1 MDARVQR
8 RVQRYGWDK
17 AAAYYEQYWARQL
30 ECGQDR
36 MLALADLRPGARV
49 LDVAC
54 GTGLVTVRAAAGV
67 GPTGCVVATDI
78 SQAMVDAV
86 QAAAA
91 ARGLTQVTAQ
101 RQDAEELDLERDTF
115 DVALCAFGL
124 MYVVDPVQA
133 LSRMHDALRPGGRV
147 AVAVW
152 GARAECG
159 WAEIFP
165 IVDRRVASD
174 VCPLFFQLGTGNALR
189 STLEAAAFVDVEVER
204 MTTILSYDS
213 DASACGAAFA
223 GGPVALAYSRFDAAH
238 PRARCMRNISPRLRR
253 IGTDRAMRSPVNSSL
268 GGPFANRFRR
278 DQSAGGR
285 RAPERVEPTEA
296 SRQGSAGGRG
306 RAPSLPP
313 STVRHWASTCSS
325 FVLLYPTVAC
335 RPSVS

>member
-1 MDARVQR
+1 MDPRVQR

-17 AAAYYEQYWARQL
+17 AAGNYEQYWARQL

-36 MLALADLRPGARV
+36 MLALADLWPGARV

-54 GTGLVTVRAAAGV
+54 GTGLVTLRAAAAV
-67 GPTGCVVATDI
+67 GPMGCVVATDI

-86 QAAAA
+86 RVAAA

-101 RQDAEELDLERDTF
+101 RQEAEELDLEHDTF

-124 MYVVDPVQA
+124 MYVVDPIQA

-174 VCPLFFQLGTGNALR
+174 VCPLFFQLGTGHALR
-189 STLEAAAFVDVEVER
+189 STLEAAAFVDIDVAR
-204 MTTILSYDS
+204 MRTMLSYESDS
-213 DASACGAAFA
+213 AACGAAFA
-223 GGPVALAYSRFDAAH
+223 GGPVALAYSRFDEATRREVHGEYLESIADHRRGSGYEIPGEFVIAH
-238 PRARCMRNISPRLRR
+238 AVREPVPRVSVR
-253 IGTDRAMRSPVNSSL
+253 PVMT
-268 GGPFANRFRR
+268 GP
-278 DQSAGGR
+278 GK
-285 RAPERVEPTEA
+285 
-296 SRQGSAGGRG
+296 
-306 RAPSLPP
+306 
-313 STVRHWASTCSS
+313 VR
-325 FVLLYPTVAC
+325 
-335 RPSVS
+335 

>member
-36 MLALADLRPGARV
+36 MLALADLKPGARV

-54 GTGLVTVRAAAGV
+54 GTGLVTVRAAAEV

-91 ARGLTQVTAQ
+91 ARGLAQVSAE
-101 RQDAEELDLERDTF
+101 RQDAEELDLEQDTF
-115 DVALCAFGL
+115 DVGLCAFGL
-124 MYVVDPVQA
+124 MYVVDPIQA
-133 LSRMHDALRPGGRV
+133 LSRMHDALRPGGRL

-152 GARAECG
+152 GARAACG

-189 STLEAAAFVDVEVER
+189 STLETAAFVDIEVER
-204 MTTILSYDS
+204 MTTVLSYDS
-213 DASACGAAFA
+213 EGAACGAAFA
-223 GGPVALAYSRFDAAH
+223 GGPVALAYSRFDDATRREVHEEYLDSIAAYRRGSGYEI
-238 PRARCMRNISPRLRR
+238 PGEFVIARA
-253 IGTDRAMRSPVNSSL
+253 
-268 GGPFANRFRR
+268 
-278 DQSAGGR
+278 
-285 RAPERVEPTEA
+285 
-296 SRQGSAGGRG
+296 
-306 RAPSLPP
+306 
-313 STVRHWASTCSS
+313 VR
-325 FVLLYPTVAC
+325 
-335 RPSVS
+335 